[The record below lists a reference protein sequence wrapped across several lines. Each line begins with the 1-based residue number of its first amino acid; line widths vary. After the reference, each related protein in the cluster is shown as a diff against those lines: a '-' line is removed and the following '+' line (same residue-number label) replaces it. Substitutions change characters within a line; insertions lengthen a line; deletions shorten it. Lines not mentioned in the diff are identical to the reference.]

1 MFEAATIRP
10 LFPGQKDRVGVHR
23 AEASPCPE
31 PKHRTQPK
39 QRLLEQD
46 TWSRLEVELC
56 CGVSRLTV
64 CRSIAPLRIVNP
76 RVAGPSCHVL
86 VSHYGGGML
95 DGDDISL
102 EISCKEG
109 ARLHMGSVGNLHV
122 YKSAGKGS
130 CQRIRGTLDGNAVA
144 VFGPESVVPH
154 AGSIYR
160 QCQEWRVH
168 PDSSLL
174 IAELMAA
181 GRVETG
187 ECFAFEEFSGRV
199 SVTMGDR
206 PVLHDVF
213 RFKPSE
219 IDYRDPGIL
228 AGRHYVLTIYLIG
241 KRWAGLAN
249 LLDSEVARRLSDS
262 DTTLLSAIHPISQ
275 TGHILRAVSKRQ
287 NDLVE
292 FVDLVYAFLKDDGF
306 LGFNPRERRY

>member
-1 MFEAATIRP
+1 MFEAATIHP
-10 LFPGQKDRVGVHR
+10 LFPGLRDRVKVPGS
-23 AEASPCPE
+23 EASPL
-31 PKHRTQPK
+31 PKPNHIIHPK
-39 QRLLEQD
+39 QRPLEQD
-46 TWSRLEVELC
+46 TWSRLEVERC

-76 RVAGPSCHVL
+76 RVSGPACHVL

-95 DGDDISL
+95 DGDDICL

-109 ARLHMGSVGNLHV
+109 TKLHVGSVGNLHV
-122 YKSAGKGS
+122 YKSAAKGS
-130 CQRIRGTLDGNAVA
+130 SQRIRGTLEANTVA

-187 ECFAFEEFSGRV
+187 ECFAFEEFSGTI
-199 SVTMGDR
+199 SVTIGDR

-219 IDYRDPGIL
+219 IDYRDPGVL
-228 AGRHYVLTIYLIG
+228 AGRYYVLSIYLIG
-241 KRWAGLAN
+241 KRWAGLAD
-249 LLDSEVARRLSDS
+249 LLDTEVTRGISAS
-262 DTTLLSAIHPISQ
+262 DTTLLSAIHPVSQ
-275 TGHILRAVSKRQ
+275 AGHILRAVSK
-287 NDLVE
+287 NLSELVE